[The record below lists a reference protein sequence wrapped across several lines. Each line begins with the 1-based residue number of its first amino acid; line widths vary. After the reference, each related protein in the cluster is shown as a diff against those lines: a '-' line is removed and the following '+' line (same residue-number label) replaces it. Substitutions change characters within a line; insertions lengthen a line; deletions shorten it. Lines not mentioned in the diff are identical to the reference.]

1 MEEEVFEGRMESK
14 EQMRRGIMR
23 THFAKVSA
31 GTVQCPGES
40 WMQEVENLVK
50 KVVQHR
56 QTAEAGVCVVASALA
71 VPSAG
76 NTLPSEPLLD
86 GFSLVRFSSN
96 VPCSTE
102 QLSLAT
108 PVEAAWS
115 YSSHFIFSPA
125 LTTTCTYLVSFSS
138 CLLPSRWEGQ
148 ESRGSGGACLHQI
161 PRDQHLSGLQ

>member
-76 NTLPSEPLLD
+76 NTLPSEPLLA

-102 QLSLAT
+102 KLSLAT

-115 YSSHFIFSPA
+115 YSSSMHF
-125 LTTTCTYLVSFSS
+125 L
-138 CLLPSRWEGQ
+138 
-148 ESRGSGGACLHQI
+148 
-161 PRDQHLSGLQ
+161 